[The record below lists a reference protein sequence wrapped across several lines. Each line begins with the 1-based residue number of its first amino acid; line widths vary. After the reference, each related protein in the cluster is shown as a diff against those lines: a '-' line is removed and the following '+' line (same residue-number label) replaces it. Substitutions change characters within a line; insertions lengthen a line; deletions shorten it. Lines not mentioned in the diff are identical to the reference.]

1 MIRWF
6 LLKESLGL
14 ALGFYWIIVV
24 RVWIWGFNRFY
35 RVLTREIPIN
45 DKKKKVKAT
54 LHTIKKIGK
63 ENIQEAC
70 SNNQHKDEW
79 ADMIFWHYPH
89 KEELSD
95 FYSFVS
101 SEKIKSGINKFQ
113 TFYSIIYPFQ
123 SVFGCLLELYE
134 MKFSYTVLRGGIS
147 AVYLSQ

>member
-1 MIRWF
+1 MIQWF

-24 RVWIWGFNRFY
+24 LVWIWGFNRFY

-45 DKKKKVKAT
+45 DKKNSKSHIT
-54 LHTIKKIGK
+54 HNKKIGK

-79 ADMIFWHYPH
+79 ADLIFWHYHH

-95 FYSFVS
+95 FYSLLS
-101 SEKIKSGINKFQ
+101 SEKRKSGINKFQ

-134 MKFSYTVLRGGIS
+134 MKFSYTVLRGGIH